1 VGLRCV
7 LPKTPYQ
14 RRQLSDSLGVSFR
27 FSRHGFHMLGRL
39 CLDSRQGPTE
49 DDTEQETVQG
59 AMACRRGGSGASY
72 TPTTP
77 VWGAKCGGA

>member
-1 VGLRCV
+1 VELRYI

-39 CLDSRQGPTE
+39 YLDSRQESTD

-59 AMACRRGGSGASY
+59 VMACRRGGSVASY